1 VVSCATVASDGGGG
15 SEGEAARHRAFH
27 QGSVDVHRLS
37 QALLSTIRST
47 IMSSAGADVL
57 VLATEGKYFSNDI
70 DQSQVPLHVQ
80 ADMGE
85 EFHRRH
91 CDRPRRGRWVRARA
105 GPQRCHHAGVLRVP
119 LHERGRCGDQNR
131 RLLRVEEM
139 GRGGRLVMVEI
150 WKFAWPKVWNQVKD
164 HGVGAPTAT
173 RGRGR
178 VAG

>member
-1 VVSCATVASDGGGG
+1 V
-15 SEGEAARHRAFH
+15 
-27 QGSVDVHRLS
+27 QRLS
-37 QALLSTIRST
+37 HALLFTIRST

-57 VLATEGKYFSNDI
+57 VLATEGKYFSNDF

-91 CDRPRRGRWVRARA
+91 YDRPRRGRWVRARA
-105 GPQRCHHAGVLRVP
+105 GPQRRHHAGVPRVP

-131 RLLRVEEM
+131 RLLHVEEM
-139 GRGGRLVMVEI
+139 GRGGCLVVAEI
-150 WKFAWPKVWNQVKD
+150 WKAAWPKVWNQVKD
-164 HGVGAPTAT
+164 YGVGAPTVA